1 MAPATK
7 NTHTPHTA
15 ADINIYMSQGLEPTV
30 ILYQENQSTDLLLW
44 DGNLYSISLFGI
56 DNYLEGN
63 IKNIT

>member
-30 ILYQENQSTDLLLW
+30 ILYQEN
-44 DGNLYSISLFGI
+44 
-56 DNYLEGN
+56 
-63 IKNIT
+63 